1 MDFQL
6 LTKNE
11 VAERTRITRR
21 FLDKQIA
28 AGVGPEVV
36 HIGRCVR
43 VRSDAFARWIDG
55 LTAQSQRQAASAE
68 IEAAPMAPS
77 PAPAACEVAPL

>member
-6 LTKNE
+6 LTKDE

-28 AGVGPEVV
+28 AGVGPEVG

-43 VRSDAFARWIDG
+43 VRADALEAWIER
-55 LTAQSQRQAASAE
+55 LSHRPATPAAQ
-68 IEAAPMAPS
+68 EAAPA
-77 PAPAACEVAPL
+77 